1 VSRYHLHARALE
13 GPLRAPRRDEVRVT
27 QTDDADEAE
36 TWAHD
41 QADDGF
47 SVWVYDHGHQVRVAG
62 ASDYRLIAH
71 YRPASG
77 ATPASD
83 PARIPRMPRAAR
95 RPSRDPTPTPPPG
108 AVEQLRSAHR
118 R

>member
-1 VSRYHLHARALE
+1 MSRFHLHARALE
-13 GPLRAPRRDEVRVT
+13 GPLQAPRRDELRVT

-36 TWAHD
+36 AWARS
-41 QADDGF
+41 QADAGF
-47 SVWVYDHGHQVRVAG
+47 SVWVYDHGHQVRVTG

-71 YRPASG
+71 YRPTAGTTPDSG
-77 ATPASD
+77 

-95 RPSRDPTPTPPPG
+95 RPSRDPTLAPHSG